1 MNLRIDGRK
10 AADLRPYNFER
21 NYIKNSAGSV
31 LVSCGDTKVIVT
43 ANFDERVPPFLDKEK
58 DGWLTAEYSMLPGSC
73 LGRIKRDKATNSG
86 RSQEI
91 SRLIGRALRAMIDL
105 KKFPGF
111 TIHVDADVIQADG
124 GTRTT
129 AITGAYVAIYD
140 CLLKMKK
147 ETHLF
152 KEGLPI
158 LNQIAAVSVGI
169 RDQQILLD
177 LNYEE
182 DSTAQ
187 ADANFV
193 LTSDL
198 KVVEIQGTAEQSPF
212 QSEQFLQMLAFA
224 QEGVRSL
231 CGFQNQALELHLASR

>member
-1 MNLRIDGRK
+1 
-10 AADLRPYNFER
+10 
-21 NYIKNSAGSV
+21 
-31 LVSCGDTKVIVT
+31 
-43 ANFDERVPPFLDKEK
+43 
-58 DGWLTAEYSMLPGSC
+58 
-73 LGRIKRDKATNSG
+73 
-86 RSQEI
+86 
-91 SRLIGRALRAMIDL
+91 
-105 KKFPGF
+105 
-111 TIHVDADVIQADG
+111 
-124 GTRTT
+124 
-129 AITGAYVAIYD
+129 
-140 CLLKMKK
+140 MKK

-231 CGFQNQALELHLASR
+231 CSFQNQALELHLASR